1 MRKKGGEEKNTNCC
15 TLSFCGYF
23 GDLAAKK
30 TVGRKG
36 PFAGN
41 FFKNPARNV

>member
-23 GDLAAKK
+23 GDLAEKS
-30 TVGRKG
+30 VGRKG

-41 FFKNPARNV
+41 FFKNPARSV